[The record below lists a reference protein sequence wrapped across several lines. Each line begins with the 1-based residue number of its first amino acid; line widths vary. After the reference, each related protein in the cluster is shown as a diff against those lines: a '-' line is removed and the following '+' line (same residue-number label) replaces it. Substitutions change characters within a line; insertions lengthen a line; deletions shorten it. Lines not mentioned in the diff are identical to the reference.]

1 MSRPPNACKASTRR
15 WHWLTSLRSC
25 HSKAGTRYCSRRASG
40 LARLW
45 SGSGRRA
52 STDENAAWA
61 LRELEAGDDVP
72 PGFVFTEI
80 AAPEGCALDD
90 EDAWRAANPGIDAGF
105 MAIDALRTAVKMSTE
120 EDFRRFRLGQ
130 WVEGVGSWLGED
142 ALQW

>member
-1 MSRPPNACKASTRR
+1 MALVDELAFMPLESWNAV
-15 WHWLTSLRSC
+15 LL
-25 HSKAGTRYCSRRASG
+25 ASG
-40 LARLW
+40 KRPR
-45 SGSGRRA
+45 SVVVGIGTPGIDR
-52 STDENAAWA
+52 ENAAWA